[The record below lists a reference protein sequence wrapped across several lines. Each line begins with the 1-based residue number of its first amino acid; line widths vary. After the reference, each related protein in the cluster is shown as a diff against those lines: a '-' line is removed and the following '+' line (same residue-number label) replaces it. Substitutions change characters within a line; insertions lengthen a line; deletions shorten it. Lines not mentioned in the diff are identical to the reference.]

1 MPAQIA
7 LAWLLVQK
15 PWIVPIQGH
24 HENIGPLSIDLSLDD
39 LRDIDGAASKITV
52 QGAGYPEKLEEMTGR

>member
-1 MPAQIA
+1 M
-7 LAWLLVQK
+7 
-15 PWIVPIQGH
+15 PIQGTTKTSGRCRSTSH
-24 HENIGPLSIDLSLDD
+24 LDD